1 MSFFKENIVWIA
13 PTIAIVL
20 VATGYLDRENGFS
33 LFSSDGQ
40 ESEIAAAADPYE
52 QQRLADFNAS
62 VVAALASP
70 NGANTAQSQASAD
83 SITTAENSPSG
94 EVTRNAPLDL
104 LQVAPVE
111 KPQVEPASQNAPFN
125 GESAADFFASA
136 QANLAVANSC
146 EQDLGEL
153 ASSARIYFPAGGL
166 SGEDAG
172 LSAARL
178 LGMVLQD
185 CPGYAVQVEG
195 HSDPSGNPQSNQKLS
210 KQRAEAVINRLAA
223 SGMDT
228 SKFIAVGFGDTRPSN
243 VVGEESAAYYDRR
256 VEFSIVKSAQQ
267 ASFTPSAKPW
277 QEKPAADCVAQ
288 LTSKAALARQYY
300 APGSIIA
307 PAGELGAVLDLAA
320 EVAQCDGAWLRIV
333 GQHSDRAGNRENVS
347 TGRLRALAM
356 RNALLSAGHTQ
367 GRILVGAPSYAVNV
381 EGEPGLPQSR
391 VDFQVIY
398 D

>member
-1 MSFFKENIVWIA
+1 MPFFKENIVWIA
-13 PTIAIVL
+13 PTVAIVL
-20 VATGYLDRENGFS
+20 VATGFLDRENGFS
-33 LFSSDGQ
+33 LFSSDRQ
-40 ESEIAAAADPYE
+40 PSEAAATPDPYE

-70 NGANTAQSQASAD
+70 KGSDAGRQASSEANRAPEND
-83 SITTAENSPSG
+83 STI

-111 KPQVEPASQNAPFN
+111 ASQAEAVSQAVPFDSN
-125 GESAADFFASA
+125 SAADFFASA

-146 EQDLGEL
+146 EQDLNEL

-166 SGEDAG
+166 SGEDVG

-195 HSDPSGNPQSNQKLS
+195 HSDPSGNPQSNQLLS
-210 KQRAEAVINRLAA
+210 KKRAEAVINRLAA

-228 SKFIAVGFGDTRPSN
+228 ANFIAVGFGDTRPSS
-243 VVGEESAAYYDRR
+243 VEGEESAAYYDRR
-256 VEFSIVKSAQQ
+256 VEFSIVQTAQK
-267 ASFTPSAKPW
+267 ASFGLSAKPW
-277 QEKPAADCVAQ
+277 QQPVSDCVAQ
-288 LTSKAALARQYY
+288 LASKAALARQYY

-307 PAGELGAVLDLAA
+307 PSAEMGAVLSLAA

-333 GQHSDRAGNRENVS
+333 GHRSDLAGSREKVS

-356 RNALLSAGHTQ
+356 RNALLSAGYDQ
-367 GRILVGAPSYAVNV
+367 GRILIGAPSYAVNV

-391 VDFQVIY
+391 VDFQVIS

>member
-13 PTIAIVL
+13 PTVAIVL

-33 LFSSDGQ
+33 LFSSDRQ
-40 ESEIAAAADPYE
+40 QTEAAAAADPYE

-70 NGANTAQSQASAD
+70 EASDTSQQVPTTSARVPEGEP
-83 SITTAENSPSG
+83 TTQ
-94 EVTRNAPLDL
+94 VTRNAPLDL

-111 KPQVEPASQNAPFN
+111 APEVELASQVAPFDSSN
-125 GESAADFFASA
+125 AADFFASA

-166 SGEDAG
+166 SGEDTG

-195 HSDPSGNPQSNQKLS
+195 HSDPSGNPKSNQRLS
-210 KQRAEAVINRLAA
+210 KKRAEAVINRLAA

-243 VVGEESAAYYDRR
+243 VFGEKSAAYYDRR
-256 VEFSIVKSAQQ
+256 VEFSIVKAAQK
-267 ASFTPSAKPW
+267 ASFSPSAKPW
-277 QEKPAADCVAQ
+277 QEATSDCVAE
-288 LTSKAALARQYY
+288 LAGKAAQARQYY

-307 PAGELGAVLDLAA
+307 PAGEMGVILNLAA
-320 EVAQCDGAWLRIV
+320 EVAECDGAWLRIV
-333 GQHSDRAGNRENVS
+333 GQHSDRAGSRENVS

-356 RNALLSAGHTQ
+356 RNALLSAGYKQ